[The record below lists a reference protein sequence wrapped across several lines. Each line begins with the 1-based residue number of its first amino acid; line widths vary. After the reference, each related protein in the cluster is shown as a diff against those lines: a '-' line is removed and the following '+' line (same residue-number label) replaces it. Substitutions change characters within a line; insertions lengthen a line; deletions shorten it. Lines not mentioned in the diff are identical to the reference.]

1 MVKLLISLILSLK
14 IQSIKHSTLYK
25 NNRLRTFPS
34 VYESLQ
40 HLHMH
45 TLIKSFITE
54 CVHISH

>member
-1 MVKLLISLILSLK
+1 M
-14 IQSIKHSTLYK
+14 
-25 NNRLRTFPS
+25 FPS

-54 CVHISH
+54 CVHISHWFFVVAITCTCIYQDMWECKH